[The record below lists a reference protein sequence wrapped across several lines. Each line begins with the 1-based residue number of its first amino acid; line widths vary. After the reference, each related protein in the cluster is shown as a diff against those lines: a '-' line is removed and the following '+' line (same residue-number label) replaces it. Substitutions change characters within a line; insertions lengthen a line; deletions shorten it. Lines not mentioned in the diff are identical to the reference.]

1 MLFLLLI
8 SLFPP
13 PVLPLP
19 VVWQLFLPLTSKLQ
33 HAACLYTLHSTLYTK
48 KSPPNAIFLAHLKK
62 KHYLCS
68 AKVEMTKQDMLQPQ
82 AKQQLIGLLKEEQ
95 CFWSYSPDS
104 IDNISDDILIEK
116 VLLYLDMPQIDTLFQ
131 LYPYKKIKQVWLD
144 RLIPQL
150 DYYYSLNRFF
160 AWYYFKSKRPD
171 QYVKSMATRHFN
183 SRFK

>member
-1 MLFLLLI
+1 ML
-8 SLFPP
+8 
-13 PVLPLP
+13 
-19 VVWQLFLPLTSKLQ
+19 
-33 HAACLYTLHSTLYTK
+33 
-48 KSPPNAIFLAHLKK
+48 
-62 KHYLCS
+62 

-183 SRFK
+183 SKFK

>member
-1 MLFLLLI
+1 
-8 SLFPP
+8 
-13 PVLPLP
+13 
-19 VVWQLFLPLTSKLQ
+19 
-33 HAACLYTLHSTLYTK
+33 
-48 KSPPNAIFLAHLKK
+48 
-62 KHYLCS
+62 
-68 AKVEMTKQDMLQPQ
+68 MTKQDMLQPQ
-82 AKQQLIGLLKEEQ
+82 AKQQLIGLLKQEQ

-160 AWYYFKSKRPD
+160 AWYYFKSTRPD
-171 QYVKSMATRHFN
+171 QYVKSMATRRFN
-183 SRFK
+183 QKFK